1 MRFCY
6 RRTLFSTLFVV
17 LVLFSCLKVGEMRQL
32 KAEQWARNHGVVL
45 VFRSPQMG
53 RPPPTGP
60 NPSTHIPGRS
70 SGVCT

>member
-17 LVLFSCLKVGEMRQL
+17 LVLFSCLQV
-32 KAEQWARNHGVVL
+32 ASSNHGVIL
-45 VFRSPQMG
+45 VFRSLQRG

-60 NPSTHIPGRS
+60 NPCTHIPGRS